1 MSSSANSSLAT
12 TKFKFTDNL
21 WDGFDLLVKR
31 TDSDLIQSKNI
42 LNFFK
47 KKAELEEQHSKK
59 LEKLS
64 LKTMMTIDESTSINA
79 ISYNSS
85 WKKIINSSMMESE
98 QHTLLNTS
106 ILNKV
111 IQPLQA
117 MIKDMETK
125 RKKILQEGI
134 KLKQDMKEMV
144 DELKKS
150 QFKYDKAGKDLESS
164 RMELREYRDQLDHQQ
179 QQQPS
184 DSDLNNISKIERRIQ
199 RCEQDFSNCD
209 EEYREQIKATNDFQH
224 LYNTEKLPK
233 ILNDFEHFVVSHS
246 HFSKSYFTNLVSVLI
261 ELPSAYQQNY
271 EFVKKSVEMID
282 ITNDVQEFI
291 RKNLMK
297 KQLAQPF
304 QYEPYIE
311 GKLTKKTISLTWN
324 NKILSQFSRSSNN
337 TTVNNTSSGNLN
349 PYLNG
354 GIGGAKKDEPILPTA
369 SFKVSLDELMNRQK
383 DNHPT
388 LEVPYVLQVLSTRI
402 AQMKGHVTEGIF
414 RVPGIISTIKETRL
428 RIDKADFNLSNIDDV
443 RTPAALLKQWL
454 RDIPTALIPDSLYQ
468 QCIDTPTNAIAI
480 VKTIPIINQRVLC
493 YLINFLQIFTKF
505 EFVAHSK
512 MGTSNLAMVFAPCI
526 LRCTSTDANV
536 MLNNVPNERLF
547 VETLIKQIPPPLNTN
562 EFLNLPISM
571 SDAINDSEDIEEL
584 NDLDQLSNYDDNNN
598 NNNNNNNNSNSNI
611 SIGSGSNSNIVV
623 NYSNNSP
630 NIESSTLPSQSV
642 VTTIETLPP
651 LNDDHSSGS
660 GNESSNSSSSNST
673 TTPTGSPTTASKPRG
688 PRTQTLGWVRIKP
701 APKPS
706 AEPTITLSS
715 SIAAGTTTTT
725 TATGITTTTT
735 TAGPEKTIIPPVI
748 IKPAA
753 TPTTTTTSPT
763 TTSPTTTT
771 PAVTTSTIKTS
782 SPDRTTPPTSSPP
795 LASTK
800 STDELMK
807 KLDQFTQET
816 TPSIRVATTTTPTT
830 TATTTT
836 ATTDKT
842 TPETSSP
849 PTASNISSEDLMKKL
864 DQFIN
869 F

>member
-1 MSSSANSSLAT
+1 MSSSANSNPT
-12 TKFKFTDNL
+12 NNKFKFSENL

-31 TDSDLIQSKNI
+31 TDNDLIQSKNI
-42 LNFFK
+42 LNYFK

-59 LEKLS
+59 LEKLA
-64 LKTMMTIDESTSINA
+64 LKTLTTIDESTAINS

-164 RMELREYRDQLDHQQ
+164 RMELREYRDQLQQ
-179 QQQPS
+179 QQQQQQNNNNSNGGQPS
-184 DSDLNNISKIERRIQ
+184 DSDINNISKIERRIQ
-199 RCEQDFSNCD
+199 RCEQDFSYCD
-209 EEYREQIKATNDFQH
+209 EEYREQIKATNDFQN

-233 ILNDFEHFVVSHS
+233 ILNDFEHFIISHS
-246 HFSKSYFTNLVSVLI
+246 HFSKSYFSSLVAVLI
-261 ELPSAYQQNY
+261 ELPSSYQQNY

-282 ITNDVQEFI
+282 ITNDLQEFI
-291 RKNLMK
+291 RKNIMK

-337 TTVNNTSSGNLN
+337 NNNSTNTSSGNLN
-349 PYLNG
+349 PYIHG
-354 GIGGAKKDEPILPTA
+354 GSKKEEPILPTA
-369 SFKVSLDELMNRQK
+369 SFKVSLDELMNKQK
-383 DNHPT
+383 DTHPT
-388 LEVPYVLQVLSTRI
+388 LEVPHVLQILANRI
-402 AQMKGHVTEGIF
+402 AELKGHVTEGIF
-414 RVPGIISTIKETRL
+414 RVPGIISTIKETRI
-428 RIDKADFNLSNIDDV
+428 RIDKGDFDLSKIDDV
-443 RTPAALLKQWL
+443 RTPAALFKQWL

-468 QCIDTPTNAIAI
+468 QSIDTPTNAIAI
-480 VKTIPIINQRVLC
+480 IKTIPIINQRVLC

-526 LRCTSTDANV
+526 LRCTSLDANV

-547 VETLIKQIPPPLNTN
+547 VETLIKQIPPPLNKN
-562 EFLNLPISM
+562 EFLGLPISM
-571 SDAINDSEDIEEL
+571 SDAIKDSEDIEEL
-584 NDLDQLSNYDDNNN
+584 NDLDQLSNNNDDDD
-598 NNNNNNNNSNSNI
+598 SNGNGNTTTNTSNI
-611 SIGSGSNSNIVV
+611 SIGSGTNISA

-630 NIESSTLPSQSV
+630 NIDSPTTPSQFV
-642 VTTIETLPP
+642 VSTIETLPA
-651 LNDDHSSGS
+651 LNDDNNDSHSSS
-660 GNESSNSSSSNST
+660 
-673 TTPTGSPTTASKPRG
+673 TGSPTSAPKPRP

-706 AEPTITLSS
+706 AEPIISLSS
-715 SIAAGTTTTT
+715 STSQSQSSLSPLSPSPASSSPSPSPSPASSSLLTTVV
-725 TATGITTTTT
+725 
-735 TAGPEKTIIPPVI
+735 PEKTTISPVATIPAATAPVTTTPVATTPVTTTKPTPVTTPETT
-748 IKPAA
+748 IKPTTPPHGPTKSTIDLMRKLDQFTEETTPTTII
-753 TPTTTTTSPT
+753 TPTTTTEIIEKKTPTETS
-763 TTSPTTTT
+763 
-771 PAVTTSTIKTS
+771 
-782 SPDRTTPPTSSPP
+782 TSSPP
-795 LASTK
+795 VT
-800 STDELMK
+800 
-807 KLDQFTQET
+807 
-816 TPSIRVATTTTPTT
+816 
-830 TATTTT
+830 
-836 ATTDKT
+836 
-842 TPETSSP
+842 
-849 PTASNISSEDLMKKL
+849 SNISSDELLKKL